1 MESEMAKLRIK
12 RADIEIEIEGED
24 QEEIKQSLQQVLA
37 INERHPP
44 SGVQLVPS
52 SPRGGDG
59 AGAAAPPTAREGT
72 INTAISRLGGDT
84 CQEVLKAAAAHLTL
98 FRGQDRFTD
107 EDWEITA
114 KAANSWKNKWST
126 EKAKSKKRLVA
137 SGFII
142 ENAAGIYSISP
153 LARSELEAKLAQ

>member
-1 MESEMAKLRIK
+1 MAKLRIK

-24 QEEIKQSLQQVLA
+24 QEEIKRSLEQVLA
-37 INERHPP
+37 INEQHPT
-44 SGVQLVPS
+44 SGVQLVPPF
-52 SPRGGDG
+52 PRGADG
-59 AGAAAPPTAREGT
+59 ADTSTPPTLREGT

-107 EDWEITA
+107 EDWETTA

-142 ENAAGIYSISP
+142 ENAPGIYSINS
-153 LARSELEAKLAQ
+153 LARNELEAKLAQ